1 MQTLVYGNWNKFI
14 SATDTTRKVQ
24 GKMQKVSC
32 WEKFKFCTASTA
44 LNVRYKC
51 CAHESSN
58 MMKYL
63 MMFLYLWI
71 KDYLRDGQSVHKN
84 VCYYRIQ

>member
-1 MQTLVYGNWNKFI
+1 
-14 SATDTTRKVQ
+14 
-24 GKMQKVSC
+24 MQKVSC

-71 KDYLRDGQSVHKN
+71 KDYLRDGQSVHKKMSATTAFN
-84 VCYYRIQ
+84 EKSLNKYFNLKTKVFRSKK